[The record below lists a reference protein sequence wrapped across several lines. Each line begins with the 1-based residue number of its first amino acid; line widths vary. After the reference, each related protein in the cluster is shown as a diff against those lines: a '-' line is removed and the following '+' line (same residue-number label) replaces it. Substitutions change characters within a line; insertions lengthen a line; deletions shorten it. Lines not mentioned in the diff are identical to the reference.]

1 MPTATVRLSIHDIMY
16 TEQELDVAL
25 LQPPLFKPI
34 FPEDQD
40 PVFNHYLGIITGRAA
55 LMNDLGT
62 EPNHGLLQLAAILQR
77 AGARTD
83 VFDFHVLDI
92 VLRQQRRIVS
102 EDDFR
107 AVIAKKSARLFGISS
122 KIVSASR
129 AMRIARIIKE
139 LHPGS
144 RVVMGGVHP
153 TFQASQILDQCPA
166 VDAVMRGESDH
177 AIVPLW
183 EWAAGNGDLADIPGV
198 TFRAASGAIVSSE
211 KDLTQID
218 LDELPYAAYD
228 LVARETD
235 PLVPRILTARGCTLR
250 CVFCASA
257 ALFGYKFNSRQAA
270 AVADQIE
277 ATRDMFGT
285 EFVCMGDL
293 TFMAHKPTGLAICRE
308 LIQREAGVRWSTQTT
323 IGRIDPESA
332 RLMADSGC
340 VQIGFGVESGS
351 QLIIE
356 ANNKNVHVEKAER
369 QFTTVKE
376 AGMSVQT
383 YWVFGLPGETVDSA
397 MRSVELMRDWIAREL
412 VDAVHITVAV
422 PYPGTPLGEN
432 PAAYGVRI
440 IDRNF
445 DNYWTGSASLGIG
458 LPVIEHR
465 DLTREHIYMFWQ
477 LAYATAAD
485 EFAKRFARL
494 DGGSVHYIPQARES
508 GDAQLADVLLPD
520 PQRLGRPLD
529 LVPDDRLSQR
539 TLVEIKRSRQYLRSG
554 DGSQ

>member
-1 MPTATVRLSIHDIMY
+1 MPEARRSVKDIMY
-16 TEQELDVAL
+16 ADDELDVAL

-40 PVFNHYLGIITGRAA
+40 PVFNQYLGIVTGHAA

-62 EPNHGLLQLAAILQR
+62 EPNHGLLQLAAILTA

-92 VLRQQRRIVS
+92 ALRQGRQIIS
-102 EDDFR
+102 EEHFR
-107 AVIAKKSARLFGISS
+107 EVIARKSARLYGISS

-129 AMRIARIIKE
+129 AMRIAEIIKE

-153 TFQASQILDQCPA
+153 TFCAAEILEKCPA
-166 VDAVMRGESDH
+166 VDAVARGEADH

-183 EWAAGNGDLADIPGV
+183 RWARGDGELAGIPGV
-198 TFRAASGAIVSSE
+198 TFRTGTGGIASSE

-218 LDELPYAAYD
+218 LDQLPYPAYE

-257 ALFGYKFNSRQAA
+257 ALFGYKFNSRHAE
-270 AVADQIE
+270 AVVDQIE
-277 ATRDMFGT
+277 ATRDRFGV
-285 EFVCMGDL
+285 EFICLGDL
-293 TFMAHKPTGLAICRE
+293 TFMAHKPTGLAICQE
-308 LIQREAGVRWSTQTT
+308 LLRRDTGIAWSTQTT
-323 IGRIDPESA
+323 IGRIDA
-332 RLMADSGC
+332 HAAGLMAASGC

-351 QLIIE
+351 ALIIE
-356 ANNKNVHVEKAER
+356 QNNKNVQAGRAEA
-369 QFTTVKE
+369 QFTAIKD

-383 YWVFGLPGETVDSA
+383 YWVFGLPGETVATA
-397 MRSVELMRDWIAREL
+397 MHSIELMGEWIRREL
-412 VDAVHITVAV
+412 IDAVHITMAV

-432 PAAYGVRI
+432 PAAYGIRI
-440 IDRNF
+440 ADKNY
-445 DNYWTGSASLGIG
+445 DNYWTSSASLGIG
-458 LPVIEHR
+458 YPVIESK

-477 LAYATAAD
+477 LAHAVAGQ
-485 EFAKRFARL
+485 EFAQRFAAI
-494 DGGSVHYIPQARES
+494 DGSVHFIPRSAGT
-508 GDAQLADVLLPD
+508 GDSPLADVLLPD
-520 PQRLGRPLD
+520 PARLGRPLGLTVD
-529 LVPDDRLSQR
+529 EHLSQR
-539 TLVEIKRSRQYLRSG
+539 TRAEIARSRDQLRQGRSG
-554 DGSQ
+554 Q

>member
-1 MPTATVRLSIHDIMY
+1 MPESRRSINDIMY
-16 TEQELDVAL
+16 SEEELDVAL

-40 PVFNHYLGIITGRAA
+40 PVFNQYLGIVTGHAA

-62 EPNHGLLQLAAILQR
+62 EPNHGLLQLAAILTA

-92 VLRQQRRIVS
+92 TLRQGRQIIS
-102 EDDFR
+102 EEHFR
-107 AVIAKKSARLFGISS
+107 DVIARKSARLYGISS

-129 AMRIARIIKE
+129 AMRIAEIIKE

-153 TFQASQILDQCPA
+153 TFCATQILEQCPA
-166 VDAVMRGESDH
+166 VDAVMRGEADH

-183 EWAAGNGDLADIPGV
+183 RWARGDGELASIPGV
-198 TFRAASGAIVSSE
+198 TFRTGAGGIANSE
-211 KDLTQID
+211 KDLAQID
-218 LDELPYAAYD
+218 LDQLPYAAYE

-257 ALFGYKFNSRQAA
+257 ALFGYKFNSRQAGK
-270 AVADQIE
+270 VVDQIE
-277 ATRDMFGT
+277 ATRDRFGV

-293 TFMAHKPTGLAICRE
+293 TFMAHKPTGLAICKE
-308 LIQREAGVRWSTQTT
+308 LIRRGTGVRWSTQTT
-323 IGRIDPESA
+323 IGRIDPEA
-332 RLMADSGC
+332 AALMAASGC

-351 QLIIE
+351 KLIIE
-356 ANNKNVHVEKAER
+356 QNNKNVQVERAEA
-369 QFTTVKE
+369 QFAAVKD

-383 YWVFGLPGETVDSA
+383 YWVFGLPGETVATA
-397 MRSVELMRDWIAREL
+397 MRSIELMRQWIRREL
-412 VDAVHITVAV
+412 VDAVHITMAV

-440 IDRNF
+440 ADKNY
-445 DNYWTGSASLGIG
+445 DNYWTSSASLGIG
-458 LPVIEHR
+458 FPVIESK
-465 DLTREHIYMFWQ
+465 DVTREHIYMFWQ
-477 LAYATAAD
+477 LAHAAAGD
-485 EFAKRFARL
+485 EFARRFARL
-494 DGGSVHYIPQARES
+494 EGSVHYIPRS
-508 GDAQLADVLLPD
+508 SDTGDSPLADVLLPD
-520 PQRLGRPLD
+520 PARLGRPLD
-529 LVPDDRLSQR
+529 LAADQHLSQR
-539 TLVEIKRSRQYLRSG
+539 TRVEIARSRNQLRQGRSG
-554 DGSQ
+554 Q

>member
-1 MPTATVRLSIHDIMY
+1 MPTARRSIHDIMY
-16 TEQELDVAL
+16 LEEELDVAL

-40 PVFNHYLGIITGRAA
+40 PVFNEYLGIVTGRAA

-62 EPNHGLLQLAAILQR
+62 EPNHGLLQLAAILLR
-77 AGARTD
+77 AGARAD

-92 VLRQQRRIVS
+92 MLRQRRQIIS

-107 AVIAKKSARLFGISS
+107 AVIAKKSARLYGISS
-122 KIVSASR
+122 KIVSANR
-129 AMRIARIIKE
+129 AMRIAQIIKE

-153 TFQASQILDQCPA
+153 TFQATQILEQCPA
-166 VDAVMRGESDH
+166 VDVVMRGEADH

-183 EWAAGNGDLADIPGV
+183 RWAEGAGDLAEIPGV
-198 TFRAASGAIVSSE
+198 TFRAPEGVIVSSE
-211 KDLTQID
+211 KDLAQIN
-218 LDELPYAAYD
+218 LDELPYAAYE

-257 ALFGYKFNSRQAA
+257 ALFGYKFNSRQAE
-270 AVADQIE
+270 AVVDQIE
-277 ATRDMFGT
+277 ATRNKFGV

-293 TFMAHKPTGLAICRE
+293 TFMAHKPTGLGICRE
-308 LIQREAGVRWSTQTT
+308 LIARDTGVRWSTQTT
-323 IGRIDPESA
+323 IGRINPDSA

-351 QLIIE
+351 QLIITQ
-356 ANNKNVHVEKAER
+356 NNKNVQVERAER
-369 QFTTVKE
+369 QFAAVKE

-383 YWVFGLPGETVDSA
+383 YWVFGLPGETVASA
-397 MRSVELMRDWIAREL
+397 LRSIELMRDWIAREL
-412 VDAVHITVAV
+412 VDAVHITMAV

-432 PAAYGVRI
+432 PAAYGIRI
-440 IDRNF
+440 VDQNF

-458 LPVIEHR
+458 LPVIESR
-465 DLTREHIYMFWQ
+465 DLTREHIQMFWQ
-477 LAYATAAD
+477 LAYAVAGD
-485 EFAKRFARL
+485 EFARRFAKL
-494 DGGSVHYIPQARES
+494 DGSVHYIPQARES

-529 LVPDDRLSQR
+529 LVPDQRLSQR
-539 TLVEIKRSRQYLRSG
+539 TLVEIRRSRDHLRQG
-554 DGSQ
+554 GAGQ